1 MPRSVAAADG
11 RRKPPEALTRLGRV
25 GGAKLQ
31 FGPAEMQLRSGVA
44 RRYRAP
50 MPRDD
55 TPDLFADDAPVPR
68 PASAR
73 AGSSAP
79 ALAGAP
85 LAERMRPR
93 TLDEIA
99 GQAHLVAP
107 GAPLRALIGAGTLP
121 SLLLWGPPGCGKTT
135 LARLVAQAAPG
146 RAARFVALSAVTAG
160 VKEVRDVI
168 AEAERSRRGGE
179 RTVLFLDE
187 IHRFNRAQQDA
198 LLPHVESGVITLIG
212 ATTEN
217 PSFEV
222 VGPLLSR
229 CRVFTLRSLAAGDLL
244 ALLER
249 ALAEPDRGYGGA
261 VAAAPDAL
269 AAIADAADGDARR
282 ALGMLETSVA
292 FLRTRADADSVTTL
306 ALTLEVA
313 KRAIGER
320 TLLHDRDRE
329 EHYNV
334 ASAFIKSLRAS
345 DPDAALYYL
354 ARILDAGDDPLFAA
368 RRMMIFASEDVS
380 NADPHALPLAVAC
393 FQAVDRLGMP
403 EARIPL
409 AQCATYLAC
418 APKSNASY
426 LALGRASEAVAKFGS
441 APVPMH
447 LRNAPTALMKREGYG
462 ANYQYAHDAPDAFVA
477 ARNLPSAVSGDP
489 FYQPTEFGG
498 ESDIKVR
505 LDALRARRKAAREER
520 NG

>member
-1 MPRSVAAADG
+1 
-11 RRKPPEALTRLGRV
+11 
-25 GGAKLQ
+25 
-31 FGPAEMQLRSGVA
+31 
-44 RRYRAP
+44 
-50 MPRDD
+50 MPRDE
-55 TPDLFADDAPVPR
+55 TPDLFAGTAPS
-68 PASAR
+68 PAR
-73 AGSSAP
+73 GAGATQRLAP
-79 ALAGAP
+79 AAP

-93 TLDEIA
+93 SLDEIA

-107 GAPLRALIGAGTLP
+107 GAPLRALIGAGALP
-121 SLLLWGPPGCGKTT
+121 SLLLWGPPGSGKTT
-135 LARLVAQAAPG
+135 LARLVASSAPG
-146 RAARFVALSAVTAG
+146 RAANFVGLSAVTAG
-160 VKEVRDVI
+160 VKEVREVI
-168 AEAERSRRGGE
+168 ADAERARRGGE

-229 CRVFTLRSLAAGDLL
+229 CRVFTLRSLGADDLL
-244 ALLER
+244 ALLRR
-249 ALAEPDRGYGGA
+249 ALAEPERGFGGA
-261 VAAAPDAL
+261 IAADDETL

-282 ALGMLETSVA
+282 ALGMLETAVA
-292 FLRTRADADSVTTL
+292 FLRTAGAPPGGAPAT
-306 ALTLEVA
+306 LTLELA
-313 KRAIGER
+313 RRASGER

-368 RRMMIFASEDVS
+368 RRLMIFASEDVS
-380 NADPHALPLAVAC
+380 NADPAALPLAVAC
-393 FQAVDRLGMP
+393 YQAVDRLGMP

-409 AQCATYLAC
+409 AQATTYLAC

-426 LALGRASEAVAKFGS
+426 LALAQASEAVAKFGS

-447 LRNAPTALMKREGYG
+447 LRNAVTAFMKREGYG
-462 ANYQYAHDAPDAFVA
+462 AGYEYAHDAPDAFVA
-477 ARNLPSAVSGDP
+477 TRNLPDAVKGEP
-489 FYQPTEFGG
+489 FYQPTDYGAERALK
-498 ESDIKVR
+498 ER
-505 LDALRARRKAAREER
+505 LVALRARRRDDSHKA
-520 NG
+520 

>member
-1 MPRSVAAADG
+1 
-11 RRKPPEALTRLGRV
+11 
-25 GGAKLQ
+25 
-31 FGPAEMQLRSGVA
+31 
-44 RRYRAP
+44 

-55 TPDLFADDAPVPR
+55 TPDLFAD
-68 PASAR
+68 
-73 AGSSAP
+73 SAP
-79 ALAGAP
+79 PPTRAFAAGQTPARPVLEGAP

-93 TLDEIA
+93 SLGEIA
-99 GQAHLVAP
+99 GQAHLVAH

-146 RAARFVALSAVTAG
+146 RAAHFVALSAVTAG
-160 VKEVRDVI
+160 VKDVREVI
-168 AEAERSRRGGE
+168 AEAERLRRNGE

-222 VGPLLSR
+222 IGPLLSR
-229 CRVFTLRSLAAGDLL
+229 CRVFTLRSLAPSDLL
-244 ALLER
+244 ELVER
-249 ALAEPDRGYGGA
+249 ALAEPERGYGGE
-261 VAAAPDAL
+261 VAAEPDAL

-282 ALGMLETSVA
+282 ALGMLETAVA
-292 FLRTRADADSVTTL
+292 FLRTRGAPSAASAAAHAADAPPNDSVPALPTL
-306 ALTLEVA
+306 TLTLTLELA
-313 KRAIGER
+313 RRAIGER

-354 ARILDAGDDPLFAA
+354 ARLLDAGDDPLFAA
-368 RRMMIFASEDVS
+368 RRLMIFASEDVS
-380 NADPHALPLAVAC
+380 NADPAALPLAVAC
-393 FQAVDRLGMP
+393 HQAVDRLGMP

-409 AQCATYLAC
+409 AQATAYLAC
-418 APKSNASY
+418 APKSNAAY
-426 LALGRASEAVAKFGS
+426 VALGRASDAVAKFGS

-447 LRNAPTALMKREGYG
+447 LRNAVTAFMKHEGYG
-462 ANYQYAHDAPDAFVA
+462 TGYQYAHDAPDAFVA
-477 ARNLPSAVSGDP
+477 ARNLPSVVGGEP
-489 FYQPTEFGG
+489 FYRPTEHGA
-498 ESDIKVR
+498 ERELKAR
-505 LDALRARRKAAREER
+505 LDALRERRGAARDRKPE
-520 NG
+520 

>member
-1 MPRSVAAADG
+1 
-11 RRKPPEALTRLGRV
+11 
-25 GGAKLQ
+25 
-31 FGPAEMQLRSGVA
+31 
-44 RRYRAP
+44 

-55 TPDLFADDAPVPR
+55 TPDLFAD
-68 PASAR
+68 
-73 AGSSAP
+73 SAP
-79 ALAGAP
+79 ARRQEPSASPGLGTAAP

-93 TLDEIA
+93 TLGEIA
-99 GQAHLVAP
+99 GQAHLVAH

-135 LARLVAQAAPG
+135 LARLVAQTAPG
-146 RAARFVALSAVTAG
+146 RAAHFVALSAVSAG
-160 VKEVRDVI
+160 VKEVREVVAD
-168 AEAERSRRGGE
+168 AERARRTGQ
-179 RTVLFLDE
+179 RTVFFLDE

-229 CRVFTLRSLAAGDLL
+229 CRVFTLRPLAADDLL
-244 ALLER
+244 ALVER
-249 ALAEPDRGYGGA
+249 ALAEPERGYGGEVETEPA
-261 VAAAPDAL
+261 AL
-269 AAIADAADGDARR
+269 AAIAEAADGDARR
-282 ALGMLETSVA
+282 ALGMLETAVA
-292 FLRTRADADSVTTL
+292 FLRTRGVPSDATAAKGAAAPRPL
-306 ALTLEVA
+306 LTLELA
-313 KRAIGER
+313 RRAIGER

-354 ARILDAGDDPLFAA
+354 ARLLDAGDDPLFAA
-368 RRMMIFASEDVS
+368 RRLMIFASEDVS
-380 NADPHALPLAVAC
+380 NADPAALPLAVAC
-393 FQAVDRLGMP
+393 HQAVDRLGMP

-409 AQCATYLAC
+409 AQTTAYLAC

-447 LRNAPTALMKREGYG
+447 LRNAVTSFMKHEGYG
-462 ANYQYAHDAPDAFVA
+462 AGYQYAHDAEDAFVA
-477 ARNLPSAVSGDP
+477 TRNLPSAIASDP
-489 FYQPTEFGG
+489 FYLPTDYGAER
-498 ESDIKVR
+498 EIKQR
-505 LDALRARRKAAREER
+505 LGALREKRSQAEKPK
-520 NG
+520 

>member
-1 MPRSVAAADG
+1 
-11 RRKPPEALTRLGRV
+11 
-25 GGAKLQ
+25 
-31 FGPAEMQLRSGVA
+31 
-44 RRYRAP
+44 
-50 MPRDD
+50 
-55 TPDLFADDAPVPR
+55 
-68 PASAR
+68 
-73 AGSSAP
+73 
-79 ALAGAP
+79 
-85 LAERMRPR
+85 
-93 TLDEIA
+93 
-99 GQAHLVAP
+99 
-107 GAPLRALIGAGTLP
+107 
-121 SLLLWGPPGCGKTT
+121 
-135 LARLVAQAAPG
+135 
-146 RAARFVALSAVTAG
+146 
-160 VKEVRDVI
+160 
-168 AEAERSRRGGE
+168 
-179 RTVLFLDE
+179 VLFLDE

-229 CRVFTLRSLAAGDLL
+229 CRVFTLRSLAASDLL
-244 ALLER
+244 ALLGR
-249 ALAEPDRGYGGA
+249 ALADAERGFGGA
-261 VAAAPDAL
+261 VAADADAL

-292 FLRTRADADSVTTL
+292 FLRARTDAASVTTP
-306 ALTLEVA
+306 LTLEIA

-447 LRNAPTALMKREGYG
+447 LRNAVTALMKREGYG
-462 ANYQYAHDAPDAFVA
+462 ANYQYAHDAPEAFVT
-477 ARNLPSAVSGDP
+477 ARNLPSAVRGEP
-489 FYQPTEFGG
+489 FYQPTDYGAER
-498 ESDIKVR
+498 DIKVH
-505 LDALRARRKAAREER
+505 LDTLRGRRRAARDPEID
-520 NG
+520 

>member
-1 MPRSVAAADG
+1 MA
-11 RRKPPEALTRLGRV
+11 RV
-25 GGAKLQ
+25 
-31 FGPAEMQLRSGVA
+31 
-44 RRYRAP
+44 
-50 MPRDD
+50 DD
-55 TPDLFADDAPVPR
+55 TPDLFEQPAPRAARAPAAR
-68 PASAR
+68 PA
-73 AGSSAP
+73 P
-79 ALAGAP
+79 GAP

-99 GQAHLVAP
+99 GQPHLVAP

-121 SLLLWGPPGCGKTT
+121 SLLLWGPPGSGKTT
-135 LARLVAQAAPG
+135 LARLVAKAAPG
-146 RAARFVALSAVTAG
+146 RPARFVALSAVSAG
-160 VKEVRDVI
+160 VKDVRDVI
-168 AEAERSRRGGE
+168 AEAERALRSGE

-229 CRVFTLRSLAAGDLL
+229 CRVFTLRSLGTTDLR

-249 ALAEPDRGYGGA
+249 ALADPERGLGGQI
-261 VAAAPDAL
+261 AAESDAL

-282 ALGMLETSVA
+282 ALGMLETAAAFVRAARESAGPSEPDSKGPLPTLTVA
-292 FLRTRADADSVTTL
+292 L
-306 ALTLEVA
+306 AR
-313 KRAIGER
+313 RAIGER

-354 ARILDAGDDPLFAA
+354 ARLLDAGDDPLFAA
-368 RRMMIFASEDVS
+368 RRLVIFASEDVS
-380 NADPHALPLAVAC
+380 NADPAALPLAVAC
-393 FQAVDRLGMP
+393 YQAVDRLGMP

-409 AQCATYLAC
+409 AQATTYLAC

-426 LALGRASEAVAKFGS
+426 VALSRASEAVAKFGS

-447 LRNAPTALMKREGYG
+447 LRNAVTAFMKREGYG
-462 ANYQYAHDAPDAFVA
+462 AGYEYAHDAPDAFVA
-477 ARNLPSAVSGDP
+477 ARNLPSAVGGEP
-489 FYQPTEFGG
+489 FYEPTDHGAERVLK
-498 ESDIKVR
+498 ER
-505 LDALRARRKAAREER
+505 LAALRARRAAGPKAT
-520 NG
+520 